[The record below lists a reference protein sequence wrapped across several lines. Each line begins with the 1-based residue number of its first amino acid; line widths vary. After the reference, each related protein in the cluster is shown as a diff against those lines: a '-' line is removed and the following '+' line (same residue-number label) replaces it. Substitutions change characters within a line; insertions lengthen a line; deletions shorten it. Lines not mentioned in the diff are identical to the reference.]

1 MAQRLLTRKF
11 APSFTLLIFM
21 GTLVGSLL
29 GLSFGR
35 QLSFLNIGGELFLNL
50 LQMTIVPLVF
60 CSVVNALGHLD
71 AANLKKVGAKI
82 LFWFSTTTFFAGI
95 IGIGLG
101 FLIHAKLPA
110 DSSLPAVQTTS
121 PVNWQK
127 TLLNLVPQ
135 NIFNA
140 FAQGNVGQIIIFAIF
155 LGALLSYSNR
165 QHHYDQLLTLVTQL
179 NDLIIQLITLI
190 MRIAPLGIACLMVKT
205 TATHG
210 ITLLL
215 PLLYFLFLYGSGVVV
230 FLVFLTLLTILRT
243 QIPLAKLFK
252 GLTRILLVAFTTTS
266 SAVTLPVELM
276 DVQHRLGV
284 SKSVSELVLP
294 LGMVLNSNGLAMYL
308 ALVCTAIAQ
317 IYHLPLTTPK
327 LAEFILLAVLL
338 CVGTITVPC
347 GGIMAL
353 TIAVTTLHLPAE
365 SIALFASIDWFV
377 GMFRTVANVIGD
389 VTTAVIIDYEEAG

>member
-1 MAQRLLTRKF
+1 
-11 APSFTLLIFM
+11 M

-101 FLIHAKLPA
+101 FLVHAKLPA
-110 DSSLPAVQTTS
+110 DSFLPAVQTTS

-135 NIFNA
+135 NIFSA

-190 MRIAPLGIACLMVKT
+190 MRIAPLGIACLMVKI

-294 LGMVLNSNGLAMYL
+294 LGMVLNSNGLVMYL

-327 LAEFILLAVLL
+327 LA
-338 CVGTITVPC
+338 
-347 GGIMAL
+347 
-353 TIAVTTLHLPAE
+353 
-365 SIALFASIDWFV
+365 
-377 GMFRTVANVIGD
+377 
-389 VTTAVIIDYEEAG
+389 

>member
-82 LFWFSTTTFFAGI
+82 LFWFSTTT
-95 IGIGLG
+95 L
-101 FLIHAKLPA
+101 
-110 DSSLPAVQTTS
+110 

-317 IYHLPLTTPK
+317 IYYLPLTTPK

-338 CVGTITVPC
+338 CVGTITVPG